1 MTDEV
6 ILEVDNVHRYYPA
19 GRGILGQ
26 PTGRIRAVDGVSLD
40 VVAGTT
46 HAVVGESGC
55 GKSTLGRL
63 IVAVEDPSAGQIR
76 YRGRAFAEM
85 SADERQH
92 VRRNIQI
99 VMQDPYSSLN
109 PRMTVGQIV
118 REPFD
123 VHPDVLPR
131 GKRDARVRELLEL
144 VGLDPQFV
152 DRYPHQFSGGQRQ
165 RVGIARGLAL
175 GPEILVCDEAVSA
188 LDVSVQSQVL
198 NLLDDLQRQ
207 LGVAYVFIAHDLA
220 VVRQISYEVSV
231 MYLGKV
237 VEHAASE
244 ELFLNPQHPYTQA
257 LLSAVPRPDPTV
269 SVSDRQILVGDLPS
283 PANPPEGCRFNTRCP
298 FVHDI
303 CRSQEPVLVNLID
316 DHRVAC
322 HLITGDGGDDDA
334 G

>member
-152 DRYPHQFSGGQRQ
+152 EAANEFDREEVQRALPREPGQGPDGPLDRLRPADADRLRPRPRAQPWRGGQ
-165 RVGIARGLAL
+165 G
-175 GPEILVCDEAVSA
+175 
-188 LDVSVQSQVL
+188 
-198 NLLDDLQRQ
+198 
-207 LGVAYVFIAHDLA
+207 
-220 VVRQISYEVSV
+220 
-231 MYLGKV
+231 
-237 VEHAASE
+237 
-244 ELFLNPQHPYTQA
+244 
-257 LLSAVPRPDPTV
+257 
-269 SVSDRQILVGDLPS
+269 
-283 PANPPEGCRFNTRCP
+283 RCADQP
-298 FVHDI
+298 
-303 CRSQEPVLVNLID
+303 
-316 DHRVAC
+316 HR
-322 HLITGDGGDDDA
+322 
-334 G
+334 